1 MISMLDALKFH
12 LQQGLIYR
20 VQDLNDGQNSFSLRD
35 NPSPSIHHDVMH
47 FCREISLFFFPVCYA
62 TSFGAG
68 NKFEINTCWY
78 C

>member
-1 MISMLDALKFH
+1 MSDTLKSY

-20 VQDLNDGQNSFSLRD
+20 VQDLSDDQNSFSFCD
-35 NPSPSIHHDVMH
+35 SPSPSIHHDVKY
-47 FCREISLFFFPVCYA
+47 FCRDISLFFFPVFYA
-62 TSFGAG
+62 TSFGTG